1 MAAKLFTLL
10 ALAACVAGDAGYL
23 GLNRGYGFS
32 LGGIRS
38 YGGYR
43 GYAGFGG
50 YNKGYSAIGYNRGYG
65 RLYKRDA
72 EAEPEADA
80 GYLGLNRGY
89 GYGLAGVRSLGFGGY
104 NGLAGYRGGYN
115 GYANYNRGYA
125 TYNRGYGRL
134 YKRDADAEPEAD
146 AGVVAPYRGYASYRA
161 AASPYR
167 RYGAYRAGYTAAAT
181 YPVARYGSF
190 YGRRNLYKREADA
203 EADAGLARAY
213 FPGRATSYEYRSP
226 QGARGFYGRAF
237 YGARN
242 FYGRRGLYKR
252 SADAG
257 YINRYYGS
265 FGRSFQRV
273 YRPTAAYAVGIYH

>member
-1 MAAKLFTLL
+1 MAAKVFALL

-23 GLNRGYGFS
+23 GYNGLA
-32 LGGIRS
+32 
-38 YGGYR
+38 GYR
-43 GYAGFGG
+43 GGYQGFTSVYGSRLGG
-50 YNKGYSAIGYNRGYG
+50 YNGLAGGLA

-72 EAEPEADA
+72 EAKPEADA

-161 AASPYR
+161 AVSPYR
-167 RYGAYRAGYTAAAT
+167 RFGAYRAGYTAAAA

-203 EADAGLARAY
+203 GLARAY
-213 FPGRATSYEYRSP
+213 YPGRATSYEYRSP
-226 QGARGFYGRAF
+226 QGARGFYRRAF
-237 YGARN
+237 YG
-242 FYGRRGLYKR
+242 RRYSLY
-252 SADAG
+252 
-257 YINRYYGS
+257 
-265 FGRSFQRV
+265 
-273 YRPTAAYAVGIYH
+273 